1 MAPALRAIFHN
12 GRLKLSAL
20 GLAIFLWALVQT
32 EPRNQETFSA
42 VPVRVEVADT
52 AWTVSAPTSP
62 ATVELRLGG
71 PAREIIRLA
80 RSGTAI
86 RIPIEAVGS
95 RDTTVTLRREW
106 VDLGQGTRLTVESL
120 SPANVQISLER
131 ALTRVLPIS
140 MRLQG
145 MVRRPLALASRV
157 GLNPAVVRVRGP
169 ESRLVGLDS
178 IPLEPFDLSSVTQ
191 SGIFT
196 VAVDTAGLVGA
207 RVVPSSAT
215 LGVRVEDRVERV
227 LHGLTVQAAPES
239 GVDDV
244 VIDPAVIEV
253 RLSGARTLVAA
264 VDPSFLRVWIAPE
277 LLRGLAPGEERMV
290 PLQVEGVPDLVEAV
304 LMTEM
309 ALARR
314 PARPSGGEEGR
325 LER

>member
-1 MAPALRAIFHN
+1 MAPARRAIFHN

-290 PLQVEGVPDLVEAV
+290 PLQVEGVPDLVEAALV
-304 LMTEM
+304 TEM